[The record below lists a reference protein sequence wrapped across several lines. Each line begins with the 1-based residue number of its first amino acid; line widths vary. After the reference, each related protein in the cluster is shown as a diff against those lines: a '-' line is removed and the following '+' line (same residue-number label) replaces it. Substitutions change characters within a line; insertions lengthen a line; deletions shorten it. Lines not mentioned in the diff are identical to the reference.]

1 MSSKESSD
9 ELNSVEP
16 GLALARTGRDYLALG
31 LATFGVGYLPLA
43 PGTFGSLVGVAL
55 YLLLRS
61 ICVSRLGGLT
71 DNVLTTAY
79 GFLMVQL
86 LLIVCVTFAGIW
98 AASRVEQLAA
108 RKDPGKVV
116 VDEVAG
122 QLIALTAVPVALA
135 SWWPIILAFL
145 LFRFFDIVK
154 PYPARRLESL
164 EGGLGIMAD
173 DVIAG
178 IYAAIGVAL
187 VVSIRWLI

>member
-1 MSSKESSD
+1 VSSKESKR
-9 ELNSVEP
+9 NPVEP
-16 GLALARTGRDYLALG
+16 GLALSRTGSDYLALG

-43 PGTFGSLVGVAL
+43 PGTFGSLVGVGL
-55 YLLLRS
+55 YLLLRIIS
-61 ICVSRLGGLT
+61 VSRLGGLT

-79 GFLMVQL
+79 GFLIVQL
-86 LLIVCVTFAGIW
+86 AWIVCVTFVGIW

-173 DVIAG
+173 DVVAG

-187 VVSIRWLI
+187 VVTIRWLI

>member
-1 MSSKESSD
+1 VANKKSSNQ
-9 ELNSVEP
+9 LNRVASVP
-16 GLALARTGRDYLALG
+16 LGGIDYLALG
-31 LATFGVGYLPLA
+31 IATCGVGYLPVA
-43 PGTFGSLVGVAL
+43 PGTFGSLLGVGL
-55 YLLLRS
+55 YLLLRV

-79 GFLMVQL
+79 GFLMFEL

-98 AASRVEQLAA
+98 AASRVEQLDSQ
-108 RKDPGKVV
+108 KDPGKVV
-116 VDEVAG
+116 IDEVAG
-122 QLIALTAVPVALA
+122 QLIAITAVPVAVV

-154 PYPARRLESL
+154 PYPARRLEAL

-173 DVIAG
+173 DVVAG

-187 VVSIRWLI
+187 MVSIKWLI